1 MAFNGMAD
9 LPPALAA
16 LMATP
21 DTPSMAGTPAGIATA
36 AAPMMPSF
44 QLGGM
49 VGPGGMP
56 VRPGM
61 GGMGAPQTMD
71 VMSPAMGPGL
81 APPGMGQQS
90 LRPEQIIPEAQRF
103 VQQHPQ
109 QVQQMLMELQRLLQ
123 TGELTQQELNMIVQ
137 MARSAAQNPALYPQL
152 RRIAIQRGVA
162 EPNEISEQFDAGLV
176 FILVLMG
183 EAMQSGMQGGMQ
195 GGAMPSFKAGGPVP
209 NKGASRSDPVVAKL
223 HEGEYVIPAHIVK
236 AKGTDFFDKM
246 LESYTK
252 SGKRKNKMEES
263 DDESYDDS
271 SD

>member
-1 MAFNGMAD
+1 MAYNGMAD

-21 DTPSMAGTPAGIATA
+21 DAPSMAGTPAGIATA
-36 AAPMMPSF
+36 ATPMMPSF
-44 QLGGM
+44 QMGGM

-61 GGMGAPQTMD
+61 GAPQRMD
-71 VMSPAMGPGL
+71 MMSPAMGPGL
-81 APPGMGQQS
+81 APPGMGQQT

-123 TGELTQQELNMIVQ
+123 TGELTQQELNMVVQ

-162 EPNEISEQFDAGLV
+162 EPDEISEQFDAGLV

-183 EAMQSGMQGGMQ
+183 EAMQAGMQGGMQ

-209 NKGASRSDPVVAKL
+209 NKGDSRSDPVVAKL
-223 HEGEYVIPAHIVK
+223 HEGEYVIPAHVVK
-236 AKGTDFFDKM
+236 AKGTEFFDKL

-252 SGKRKNKMEES
+252 TGKRKNGKNDES
-263 DDESYDDS
+263 DDSDDSYDDS